1 MEAKIRIVEVS
12 PKLKSFK
19 NNLKD
24 IISISFISDNYS
36 VKIEDLEKA
45 ILSNDKIIIN
55 LKELKESKNNNIF
68 QPIKYSLIRN
78 NNNILSTGEF
88 TPTEGVKWYK
98 LNEIKNNISKESL
111 VTSSTSNGNIK
122 NNNNTNK
129 NRRTHNLSDSH
140 NAYSNEPMSNY
151 YSKNNFNQLT
161 NSSALTI
168 LKIKFSI
175 NFLNKNANSNNNNN
189 HNLIKKN
196 TKEASESSS
205 KYDEIIFDKDIF
217 GEEDN
222 TITEL
227 DNSKLNQKN
236 KGLTTSK
243 KFNNQTV
250 FSNGIQSKKISK
262 KKIDFISMQN
272 QKILGG
278 LENSNNAKTIVAN
291 MNNKALSP
299 LRKTN
304 NSKTK
309 KFLNEDI
316 RMKTSMGFN
325 KVKRVYEENENKE
338 ISKKSS
344 NNINDEIPRK
354 INSSERIEDEIFD
367 QNFKN
372 YLKNDEILKSSRTN
386 SNKNVNQNNGIKE
399 QNNQNTFNT
408 NANDI
413 LQPTDRSKITNN
425 NDINNDIINNI
436 NNINEN
442 QIKKNLNIDLNAN
455 SLYDDLQ
462 LLKTNSEN
470 EYVISESISKNLL
483 TNNDNNSF
491 EDISL
496 DNENFERLKSDFFL
510 LYSPDTLN
518 RINNDV
524 LFLEIQLMIEK
535 ILALQNQHQKE
546 YIDLFNSINIYKN
559 IYNNNQYKYILLI
572 KKLNKLKTKTLYK
585 DINDKKKEL
594 YNENIN
600 NFINKRKKIMTK
612 GEFIIWKKMIEN
624 SNKSQIINNNK
635 NKIVNIFLN
644 ICQKNENHL
653 NKLSLKF
660 YKEIKNKKNKKNV
673 ADEGK
678 KNMKL
683 NYNSNFSD
691 KKLVNIKKKIKDN
704 ETEGNV
710 PNLKTSQNMHYTNRM
725 NTNKNKLKIS
735 KKNITRMNINKDE
748 NNSIYN
754 KNNNINFG
762 TVTNENTAH
771 LNKKIKNYKNKSSSI
786 GDKVSHKKRNV
797 NKSQ

>member
-1 MEAKIRIVEVS
+1 MEVKIRIVEIS

-19 NNLKD
+19 NNPKD

-36 VKIEDLEKA
+36 VKIEDLDKA

-78 NNNILSTGEF
+78 NNSILSTGEF

-262 KKIDFISMQN
+262 KKIDFITLQN

-425 NDINNDIINNI
+425 NDINLIILMI
-436 NNINEN
+436 I
-442 QIKKNLNIDLNAN
+442 
-455 SLYDDLQ
+455 
-462 LLKTNSEN
+462 
-470 EYVISESISKNLL
+470 
-483 TNNDNNSF
+483 
-491 EDISL
+491 
-496 DNENFERLKSDFFL
+496 RLK
-510 LYSPDTLN
+510 
-518 RINNDV
+518 
-524 LFLEIQLMIEK
+524 K
-535 ILALQNQHQKE
+535 I
-546 YIDLFNSINIYKN
+546 
-559 IYNNNQYKYILLI
+559 
-572 KKLNKLKTKTLYK
+572 
-585 DINDKKKEL
+585 
-594 YNENIN
+594 
-600 NFINKRKKIMTK
+600 
-612 GEFIIWKKMIEN
+612 
-624 SNKSQIINNNK
+624 
-635 NKIVNIFLN
+635 
-644 ICQKNENHL
+644 
-653 NKLSLKF
+653 
-660 YKEIKNKKNKKNV
+660 
-673 ADEGK
+673 
-678 KNMKL
+678 
-683 NYNSNFSD
+683 
-691 KKLVNIKKKIKDN
+691 
-704 ETEGNV
+704 
-710 PNLKTSQNMHYTNRM
+710 
-725 NTNKNKLKIS
+725 
-735 KKNITRMNINKDE
+735 
-748 NNSIYN
+748 
-754 KNNNINFG
+754 
-762 TVTNENTAH
+762 
-771 LNKKIKNYKNKSSSI
+771 
-786 GDKVSHKKRNV
+786 
-797 NKSQ
+797 